1 MWQTV
6 ILILVFGSLI
16 AGIIGLAFKAGKKDA
31 QLESLK
37 ADMEKRAREQAKANE
52 ILDNVRN
59 FDEHTVRQRLHEI
72 ANHQR

>member
-6 ILILVFGSLI
+6 ILILAFGSLTV
-16 AGIIGLAFKAGKKDA
+16 GIIVMAYKAGKKDA

-37 ADMEKRAREQAKANE
+37 ADMEKRAKEQAKANE

-59 FDEHTVRQRLHEI
+59 FDEHTIRQRLHEI
-72 ANHQR
+72 ANKQR

>member
-16 AGIIGLAFKAGKKDA
+16 AGIIVMAFKAGKKDA

-37 ADMEKRAREQAKANE
+37 TDMEKRAREQAKANE
-52 ILDNVRN
+52 TLDNVRN